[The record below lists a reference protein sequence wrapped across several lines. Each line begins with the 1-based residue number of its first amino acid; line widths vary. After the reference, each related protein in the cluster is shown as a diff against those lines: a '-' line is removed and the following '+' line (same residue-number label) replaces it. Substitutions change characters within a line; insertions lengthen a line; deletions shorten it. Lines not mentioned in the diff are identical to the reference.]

1 MRNHSISRPVGRAGG
16 DSSHQW
22 YKGFDDEQFICF
34 MNEGWY
40 VESRE
45 GEFGPFDSLREAED
59 FYYVRFARMN
69 AGSTN
74 PNSDAQTGGQV
85 DNQ

>member
-1 MRNHSISRPVGRAGG
+1 MQNHSMFKPVSRASG

-45 GEFGPFDSLREAED
+45 GEFGPFDSLREAEN
-59 FYYVRFARMN
+59 FYYERFRHIK
-69 AGSTN
+69 SKFDTN
-74 PNSDAQTGGQV
+74 H
-85 DNQ
+85 

>member
-1 MRNHSISRPVGRAGG
+1 MRNHSIFRPVSRAGS

-34 MNEGWY
+34 TNDGWY

-45 GEFGPFDSLREAED
+45 GEFGPFESLKEAED
-59 FYYVRFARMN
+59 FYYERFRHIKPKS
-69 AGSTN
+69 STHH
-74 PNSDAQTGGQV
+74 
-85 DNQ
+85 